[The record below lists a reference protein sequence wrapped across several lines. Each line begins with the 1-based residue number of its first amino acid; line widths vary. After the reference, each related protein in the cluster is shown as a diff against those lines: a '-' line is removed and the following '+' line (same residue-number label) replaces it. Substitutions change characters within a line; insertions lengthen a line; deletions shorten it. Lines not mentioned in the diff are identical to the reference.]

1 MKSFDEHCSC
11 VKESS
16 LIENNQYRVGSE
28 KYFEYFRDVRE
39 AYHAGELTVDPSEID
54 IIEGNLGEFATFKG
68 ENVALDCIFEEEEKN
83 PPLNKPKVGGAKK
96 YYVYV
101 KDGDKVKKV
110 SWGDTTGLKVKLN
123 DPAARKSFAARH
135 DCANKKDKTKAGYWA
150 CNLPRYAKQLGLSGG
165 GNFFW

>member
-1 MKSFDEHCSC
+1 MQSFDEHCSC

-101 KDGDKVKKV
+101 YIYISTVMLTVLHKAYRFFMCDVYIEP
-110 SWGDTTGLKVKLN
+110 LQAN
-123 DPAARKSFAARH
+123 PATSCTIEARPNCVLRI
-135 DCANKKDKTKAGYWA
+135 
-150 CNLPRYAKQLGLSGG
+150 R
-165 GNFFW
+165 